1 MSFVPES
8 GKGRGCG
15 VVAAAVLALALPA
28 TAALADDTGGTLK
41 LNFGNDS
48 FNWLVGQ
55 DGQTEFTDDGY
66 VFSGNDYGSGWNMNW
81 EVMSSGS
88 EFIQSITATFS
99 IINTSSSTQLYSLY
113 FYDPVMMET
122 ASSLV
127 GGSVG
132 GYVVDINGDGAFI
145 SAADSTSSIYRGFVD
160 ATEFNPLNGEVVGE
174 LLSGSSLEVG
184 NYLTGNFTPE
194 SFGNVPTIPGQA
206 GPGIDENIG
215 FGLVFEL
222 SAGDAAGFS
231 ASFAARVPGPATVG
245 LLGVAGL
252 LGTRRRRR

>member
-1 MSFVPES
+1 MLFVPRN
-8 GKGRGCG
+8 GKGRSCG
-15 VVAAAVLALALPA
+15 VVAAAVLTSTLPA
-28 TAALADDTGGTLK
+28 AWAFADDAGGALK

-55 DGQTEFTDDGY
+55 DGQTEYTDDGY
-66 VFSGNDYGSGWNMNW
+66 VFSGNDYSSGWNMNW

-99 IINTSSSTQLYSLY
+99 IINTTSSTQFYSLY
-113 FYDPVMMET
+113 FFDPVMMT
-122 ASSLV
+122 TPDSLV

-132 GYVVDINGDGAFI
+132 GYVVDINGDGAMLSSGGAG
-145 SAADSTSSIYRGFVD
+145 SAIYSGFVD
-160 ATEFNPLNGEVVGE
+160 ASEFDPLNGDIVGQ
-174 LLSGSSLEVG
+174 LLQNSTLEVG
-184 NYLTGNFTPE
+184 SYLTGNLTSE
-194 SFGNVPTIPGQA
+194 SFGNVPTIPGQE

-215 FGLVFEL
+215 FGLMFEL

-252 LGTRRRRR
+252 FGGRRRRR

>member
-99 IINTSSSTQLYSLY
+99 IINTSSACNLNCQILFL
-113 FYDPVMMET
+113 
-122 ASSLV
+122 
-127 GGSVG
+127 
-132 GYVVDINGDGAFI
+132 I
-145 SAADSTSSIYRGFVD
+145 IYAR
-160 ATEFNPLNGEVVGE
+160 
-174 LLSGSSLEVG
+174 
-184 NYLTGNFTPE
+184 
-194 SFGNVPTIPGQA
+194 
-206 GPGIDENIG
+206 
-215 FGLVFEL
+215 FEL
-222 SAGDAAGFS
+222 TSFRTLEILPCFQSSYDEACSA
-231 ASFAARVPGPATVG
+231 
-245 LLGVAGL
+245 
-252 LGTRRRRR
+252 